1 MFKNYI
7 IIAFRHFKLFK
18 TYSIINVVGLAI
30 GLASC
35 FIIYLYISYQLN
47 FDKYNKKIDNIFLVY
62 YDNLYAKV
70 SEPTSPLILAPTLK
84 AEFPEI
90 DQYARWRRKTCTVKY
105 KDIVSEEEN
114 CIFSDPTIFNI
125 LTLPLMAGN
134 VSTFSSEVNS
144 IILTETSANKY
155 FEGRNP
161 IDEIIQVNFN
171 GEDYLLKVVAVIKDI
186 PKSSTFVANFIL
198 PLSIFEKFREQKRAK
213 LPANMF
219 TLWDF
224 PEVNTYILFSPSSST
239 KEFQKKLI
247 KFSNK
252 PERTSGGSPV
262 NYGLFPV
269 KDIYFHSSFMINN
282 EFSQGDISNIYI
294 YSCVAFLNL
303 SISIITYL
311 MLSIGKS
318 SFRIK
323 EIGIRKTVG
332 ASKIDFL
339 KQSTIESLTITLLTL
354 PLTIIL
360 IELFLP
366 VISQLIGQK
375 VSSSYYHNWKYLI
388 IFWGVAVF
396 LGIISGSYLSFY
408 FSKFNPLDIFKNK
421 ITTGSNKTVFRKIM
435 IAAQMIIFTALIFAS
450 VVIYQQLHFFLNK
463 DFGFT
468 KEGLVVF
475 YPDDK
480 SIGKKLE
487 VFKNEIKTNSE
498 IIDVSGGNILPG
510 SNSALLIRIPNKNN
524 PSKSID
530 AEELFVDKDFFET
543 MKMNMKLG
551 VTFQQRNFNDSSKL
565 CIINET
571 AMKEL
576 GFTNPIGEKLMNMEI
591 IGVVKDFNIH
601 SLHNKII
608 PVVIVGSTISI
619 NEIVIRIRKGANML
633 NAIDYI
639 REKSIKF
646 NNDRP
651 MNFQLYDDRL
661 GVLYRE
667 EQNFGKI
674 IGLFTVIA
682 IFVSC
687 LGLFGMSLFVFN
699 QRTKEIGIRKV
710 LGATVPN
717 LLYIV
722 TKEFLLMALIS
733 MMIAF
738 PISYFYIN
746 KWLQNFSYRISLD
759 VFIFLISFSIA
770 ILFVITTISFQAI
783 RVATANPVE
792 SLRYE

>member
-47 FDKYNKKIDNIFLVY
+47 FDNYNKKIDDIYLVY

-70 SEPTSPLILAPTLK
+70 SEPTSPLILATTLK

-90 DQYARWRRKTCTVKY
+90 DQYARWARRTCTIKY
-105 KDIVSEEEN
+105 KEIVSEEEN

-125 LTLPLMAGN
+125 LTLPLIAGN
-134 VSTFSSEVNS
+134 VSAFSAEDNT

-155 FEGRNP
+155 LGEQNP
-161 IDEIIQVNFN
+161 IGEIIQVNFK
-171 GEDYLLKVVAVIKDI
+171 GEDYLLKVTAVIKDI
-186 PKSSTFVANFIL
+186 PKSSTFVADFIL
-198 PLSIFEKFREQKRAK
+198 PLSIIERYREQRRAK
-213 LPANMF
+213 MPPNMF

-224 PEVNTYILFSPSSST
+224 PEVNTYILLFPTSNI

-247 KFSNK
+247 KFSNN

-262 NYGLFPV
+262 NYVLFPV

-282 EFSQGDISNIYI
+282 EFPQGDISNIYI
-294 YSCVAFLNL
+294 YSWVAFLNL
-303 SISIITYL
+303 LISIITYL
-311 MLSIGKS
+311 MLSIGKAS
-318 SFRIK
+318 LRTK
-323 EIGIRKTVG
+323 EIGVRKTVG
-332 ASKIDFL
+332 AGKVDLL
-339 KQSTIESLTITLLTL
+339 KQSVIESLIITLLAL

-388 IFWGVAVF
+388 IFWGITVF
-396 LGIISGSYLSFY
+396 LGIISGSYLSLY

-435 IAAQMIIFTALIFAS
+435 IAIQMIIFTALIFAS
-450 VVIYQQLHFFLNK
+450 VVIYQQLLFFLNK

-480 SIGKKLE
+480 DIRKRFE
-487 VFKNEIKTNSE
+487 VFKNEIKTNPE

-510 SNSALLIRIPNKNN
+510 SNSASLI
-524 PSKSID
+524 
-530 AEELFVDKDFFET
+530 EFET

-576 GFTNPIGEKLMNMEI
+576 GLTNPVSEKLMNMEI

-601 SLHNKII
+601 SLHNKIA
-608 PVVIVGSTISI
+608 PVVITGSTRNL

-633 NAIDYI
+633 NTIDYI

-646 NNDRP
+646 NNNRP

-661 GVLYRE
+661 GKLYLE

-674 IGLFTVIA
+674 IGLFTFIA
-682 IFVSC
+682 IFISC

-699 QRTKEIGIRKV
+699 QKTKEIGIRRV
-710 LGATVPN
+710 VGATVPN

-722 TKEFLLMALIS
+722 TKEFLFMALIS
-733 MMIAF
+733 AMIAF
-738 PISYFYIN
+738 PISYFFMN
-746 KWLQNFSYRISLD
+746 KWLQNFAYRISLD
-759 VFIFLISFSIA
+759 VLIFMISFSIA

-783 RVATANPVE
+783 KAALTNPCK
-792 SLRYE
+792 SLRNE